1 MKTKYLEKLRDQLQD
16 FQASKADIDEILND
30 YSQLYEDALAK
41 GKTDEEIYQMLGEP
55 RQVAYELIDTIKIK
69 QHKNKRNKIIAL
81 MPFISVI
88 IFMVLGFGW
97 DLWHP
102 GWMVF
107 LLIPMTAI
115 VLNSDI
121 KNAIIALSPFIS
133 TLVYLLLGFKYG
145 LWHPGWL
152 IFLFIPMIS
161 IILNTRLKDMFV
173 ALSPFVAVIAFMIL
187 GTYYNLWNP
196 GWLVFLIIPM
206 LGILHTRKL
215 WKLIV
220 WELSFIIA
228 IAFYLYMGY
237 VQNTWA
243 VGGFGFVLPVGL
255 SIMFGEYNFVWD
267 MPKGPERNKVYL
279 LLLTILSAIV
289 IFVLVGLFANG
300 WAYAWQIFLIIP
312 VASIILFDKFR
323 VTAIM
328 PFVAVV
334 IFFSLGYF
342 LHIFEWSWLAFLL
355 IPMAAIIENA

>member
-1 MKTKYLEKLRDQLQD
+1 MKTKYLEKLRDQLQN
-16 FQASKADIDEILND
+16 FQASKADIDEILSD
-30 YSQLYEDALAK
+30 YGQLYDDALAK
-41 GKTDEEIYQMLGEP
+41 GKTDEEIYQLLGEP

-88 IFMVLGFGW
+88 IFMILGFGW

-107 LLIPMTAI
+107 LLIPITAI
-115 VLNSDI
+115 IMTTDV
-121 KNAIIALSPFIS
+121 KNAIIALSPFIT
-133 TLVYLLLGFKYG
+133 TLTYLLLGFKYD

-152 IFLFIPMIS
+152 IFFFIPMIS

-173 ALSPFVAVIAFMIL
+173 ALSPFVATIAFMIL
-187 GTYYNLWNP
+187 GTYYDLWNP

-206 LGILHTRKL
+206 LGILHMRSL
-215 WKLIV
+215 WKLLVSELAFIV
-220 WELSFIIA
+220 A

-237 VQNTWA
+237 VQNNWA
-243 VGGFGFVLPVGL
+243 TGGLGFILPVAT
-255 SIMFGEYNFVWD
+255 SIIFGDMNFVWD
-267 MPKGPERNKVYL
+267 MPKGPMRKKVYIL
-279 LLLTILSAIV
+279 LSSIALSIAV
-289 IFVLVGLFANG
+289 FVLLGVLAQG

-328 PFVAVV
+328 PFIAVV
-334 IFFSLGYF
+334 LFFSLGYF
-342 LHIFEWSWLAFLL
+342 LHIFQWSWLAFLL

>member
-1 MKTKYLEKLRDQLQD
+1 MKAKYLEKLRDQLQD

-30 YSQLYEDALAK
+30 YGQLYDDALAK
-41 GKTDEEIYQMLGEP
+41 GKSDEDIYQMLGEP

-88 IFMVLGFGW
+88 IFMILGFGW

-115 VLNSDI
+115 VLNSNI
-121 KNAIIALSPFIS
+121 KNAVIALSPFVT
-133 TLVYLLLGFKYG
+133 TLVYLLLGFKYD

-152 IFLFIPMIS
+152 VFFFIPVIS
-161 IILNTRLKDMFV
+161 IILNTRLKEMFV
-173 ALSPFVAVIAFMIL
+173 ALSPFVATITFILL
-187 GTYYNLWNP
+187 GTYYDLWNP
-196 GWLVFLIIPM
+196 GWLVFLLIPM

-220 WELSFIIA
+220 WELSFVVA

-237 VQNTWA
+237 VQGSW
-243 VGGFGFVLPVGL
+243 VLGILGFILPVGT
-255 SIMFGEYNFVWD
+255 SIMFGEYTFVWD
-267 MPKGPERNKVYL
+267 LPKGPMRKKVYIL
-279 LLLTILSAIV
+279 LSTILFAIAV
-289 IFVLVGLFANG
+289 FVLLGIFAQG

-328 PFVAVV
+328 PFIAV
-334 IFFSLGYF
+334 ILFFSLGYF
-342 LHIFEWSWLAFLL
+342 LNIFEWSWLAFLL